1 MITRT
6 LYTSLKNYLFQ
17 KKAIVVL
24 GPRQVGKTTL
34 IKQILNEYLT
44 ETIILNGDDPVVQ
57 QILTRPN
64 TEQIKQIIGKNKI
77 VFIDEAQR
85 IKDAGITS
93 KLIVDQFSDIQ
104 LILSG
109 SSSFELSQNTNEP
122 LTGRKWSFNL
132 WPVSWEE
139 WQNHI
144 GYLESEQDIENRLVF
159 GLYPDVLNN
168 RKDPVKVI
176 NELTDS
182 YLYKDVLMFGNLKKP
197 EEIQK
202 LLQAISYQIGN
213 EVSYRELGE
222 LMNLDPKTVERYI
235 SILEKA
241 FVIFKLTSF
250 SRNLRN
256 EIKSGKKIYFFDNG
270 IRNGVIGQ
278 FQLFQARQDKGAL
291 WENFLMSERLKY
303 LSYQN
308 SYAKSYFWRTTQ
320 QQEIDYIEEIDGKIT
335 AYEFKLNEKRKVKFS
350 TTFTKNYTSETF
362 IVNRKNFRDFV
373 SSPDSA

>member
-1 MITRT
+1 
-6 LYTSLKNYLFQ
+6 
-17 KKAIVVL
+17 
-24 GPRQVGKTTL
+24 
-34 IKQILNEYLT
+34 
-44 ETIILNGDDPVVQ
+44 
-57 QILTRPN
+57 
-64 TEQIKQIIGKNKI
+64 NKI

-85 IKDAGITS
+85 IKDTGITS

-222 LMNLDPKTVERYI
+222 IINLDPKTVERYI

-373 SSPDSA
+373 SSPSSA